1 MVGCV
6 LLLKLFLWQ
15 GGEKYEIQKVGKGEL
30 SVLDIKIRDP

>member
-15 GGEKYEIQKVGKGEL
+15 GGKNMKSEKWVKGNYPFW
-30 SVLDIKIRDP
+30 I